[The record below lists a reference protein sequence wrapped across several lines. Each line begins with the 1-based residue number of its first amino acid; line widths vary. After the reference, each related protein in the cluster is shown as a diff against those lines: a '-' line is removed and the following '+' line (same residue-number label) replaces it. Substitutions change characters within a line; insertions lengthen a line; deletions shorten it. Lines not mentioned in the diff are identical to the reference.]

1 MRAPLQG
8 FSLLTSVLRVLPP
21 SGRPA
26 RSTRLS
32 EFVPDCVA
40 AHRFAASSSPFSRPR
55 GLPPSGLSGPE
66 GPDPLPQAW
75 SPFGTVREAGPRS
88 ADLERPS
95 WGSSVPSTTSVLGS
109 AEPGFASP
117 GTFRPWGFSPPRRFT
132 PRAPCSRRSKPRR
145 SLPLLGFGAGTAAF
159 RPARLRVLP
168 HSAFRPRLAVCS
180 ASNPPALRNRRSG
193 ALTPRVRWKPY
204 FRRERPKAPAPAG

>member
-1 MRAPLQG
+1 LRSPLQG
-8 FSLLTSVLRVLPP
+8 FSFLAPVLRVLPP
-21 SGRPA
+21 SGRPSC
-26 RSTRLS
+26 STRLS

-40 AHRFAASSSPFSRPR
+40 AHWFAASSSPFPRSR
-55 GLPPSGLSGPE
+55 GLPLSGLPGPE

-95 WGSSVPSTTSVLGS
+95 WGSSVPSTTSVLGY
-109 AEPGFASP
+109 AVPGFASP
-117 GTFRPWGFSPPRRFT
+117 GTFRPRGFSPPRRFT
-132 PRAPCSRRSKPRR
+132 PLTPWSRRGKPRR

-168 HSAFRPRLAVCS
+168 PEAFRPRFAVCS
-180 ASNPPALRNRRSG
+180 ASSPPALRNRRSG
-193 ALTPRVRWKPY
+193 ALTPRVRWKPH
-204 FRRERPKAPAPAG
+204 FRRDHPKATAPAG